1 MSTSAPRRVER
12 RNATFQHWQTL
23 LTNRTKRTRSGEVL
37 VQGVRPISVAVDS
50 GVEVS
55 ALLLDDRARRSA
67 WADDVISRTGAPV
80 TVVAT
85 ELMAELGD
93 KEDTTPE
100 LLAIVRMPEDDLAR
114 LPDRHDALVL
124 VLDRPSSPGNIG
136 TLVRSADALGAA
148 AVVTTGHAADV
159 WDPKAVRASTGSVF
173 ALPVVRAD
181 AAAQV
186 LEWVDRRRAGGSSVT
201 VVGTDESGDV
211 LLSEASLSGA
221 LVLVV
226 GNETRGMSRA
236 WSQACDV
243 VARIPMAGSASSL
256 NAAASGSIA
265 LYEVAR
271 RRWLAE

>member
-1 MSTSAPRRVER
+1 MSVSPPRRVER
-12 RNATFQHWQTL
+12 RNATFQYWQTL
-23 LTNRTKRTRSGEVL
+23 LTNRTKRTRAGEVL
-37 VQGVRPISVAVDS
+37 VQGVRPITVAVES
-50 GVEVS
+50 GVEVT
-55 ALLLDDRARRSA
+55 AVLLDDRDRHSA
-67 WADDVISRTGAPV
+67 WAEEVIARTGAPV
-80 TVVAT
+80 TVVAH
-85 ELMAELGD
+85 ELMVELGD
-93 KEDTTPE
+93 KEDTAPE
-100 LLAIVRMPEDDLAR
+100 LLALVRMPSDDLDR
-114 LPDRHDALVL
+114 LPDGPDAVVL

-159 WDPKAVRASTGSVF
+159 WDPKTVRASTGSVF

-186 LEWVDRRRAGGSSVT
+186 LDWVDRRRAGGGSVT

-236 WSQACDV
+236 WSRACDV

-271 RRWLAE
+271 RRRLAE